1 MRSKCNNTQSNIRF
15 VKHSKMKLVFAF
27 AATLLV
33 ATVAQG
39 RSIPEGRVL
48 IPDYIRPNSDEMI
61 NFINSMGTTWK
72 VHASCLLR
80 KLITVFFPF
89 AF

>member
-1 MRSKCNNTQSNIRF
+1 MRSKCTEQSNIRF
-15 VKHSKMKLVFAF
+15 AKHFKMKLVFAF

-48 IPDYIRPNSDEMI
+48 IPDFIRPNSDEMI

-72 VHASCLLR
+72 VHSNGLLR
-80 KLITVFFPF
+80 NPNTVFLPF
-89 AF
+89 CF